1 MTDDQQL
8 IETPESSGASSGASQ
23 DQGRNERREFFR
35 AALGAAAVTAAG
47 ASALAIATS
56 ASAAVIADNDMLR
69 YLTQLDYLAGQY
81 FSFATTGAGLPA
93 ALLTGQ
99 TTDVAGTATG
109 ARQVTFTDPV
119 VAQYATEI
127 AQDLT
132 ANITWL
138 RTQLGAD
145 GIVAQPAIDL
155 GTTATGAFS
164 KFAQAANIVAAGGTF
179 DPYSGDA
186 NFLLGAFMIEDVI
199 VTAYINAIPNIVD
212 KTILAG
218 ISGIL
223 ATHSHH
229 AAMIRALL
237 YAKGVA
243 TPALR
248 TQADAISGVRDNLDG
263 VPTIDDHGI
272 SPVTIPAGNV
282 LAGSLVSTIAP
293 VAANGSIIGRS
304 SGTVLNIFYLN
315 STAASSGGFFTAG
328 LNGAIKSSSTH

>member
-8 IETPESSGASSGASQ
+8 IEAPDSGSAATTA
-23 DQGRNERREFFR
+23 GRNERREFFR

-69 YLTQLDYLAGQY
+69 YLVQLDYLAGQF
-81 FSFATTGAGLPA
+81 FSFATTGTGLPA
-93 ALLTGQ
+93 GLLTGQ
-99 TTDVAGTATG
+99 ATGETAGSATG
-109 ARQVTFTDPV
+109 ARQVAFTDPV
-119 VAQYATEI
+119 VAQYANEI
-127 AQDLT
+127 TQDLT

-138 RTQLGAD
+138 RTQLGTE
-145 GIVAQPAIDL
+145 GVVAQPAIDL
-155 GTTATGAFS
+155 GTAATGAFS
-164 KFAQAANIVAAGGTF
+164 KFAQAANIVATGATF
-179 DPYSGDA
+179 DPYASDT
-186 NFLLGAFMIEDVI
+186 NFLLAAFMFEDVL
-199 VTAYINAIPNIVD
+199 VTAYINAVPNAVD

-229 AAMIRALL
+229 AAVIRALL

-248 TQADAISGVRDNLDG
+248 TNADAISGVRDNLDG
-263 VPTIDDHGI
+263 VPDIDDHGI

-282 LAGSLVSTIAP
+282 LAGSLVSNIAP

-304 SGTVLNIFYLN
+304 PGTVLNILYLN
-315 STAASSGGFFTAG
+315 SAAASSGGFFTAG
-328 LNGAIKSSSTH
+328 LNGSIKSSSAH

>member
-1 MTDDQQL
+1 
-8 IETPESSGASSGASQ
+8 
-23 DQGRNERREFFR
+23 
-35 AALGAAAVTAAG
+35 
-47 ASALAIATS
+47 
-56 ASAAVIADNDMLR
+56 MLR
-69 YLTQLDYLAGQY
+69 YLTQLDYLAAQF

-99 TTDVAGTATG
+99 TADVAGSATG

-127 AQDLT
+127 TQDLI

-164 KFAQAANIVAAGGTF
+164 TFARAAGIVGAGASF
-179 DPYSGDA
+179 DPYASDA
-186 NFLLGAFMIEDVI
+186 NFLLAAFMFEDVI
-199 VTAYINAIPNIVD
+199 VTAYIGAITAISD

-229 AAMIRALL
+229 AAVIRALL
-237 YAKGVA
+237 YAKGNT
-243 TPALR
+243 TPPTLR

-263 VPTIDDHGI
+263 VPGIDDHGI
-272 SPVTIPAGNV
+272 SPVTISGN
-282 LAGSLVSTIAP
+282 LVSNIAP
-293 VAANGSIIGRS
+293 VAANGTIVGRGG
-304 SGTVLNIFYLN
+304 GTVLNIFYLN
-315 STAASSGGFFTAG
+315 STAATSGGFFTAG
-328 LNGAIKSSSTH
+328 LNGSIKSSSAH

>member
-8 IETPESSGASSGASQ
+8 IESPESGGAPVTEA
-23 DQGRNERREFFR
+23 RNERREFFR

-69 YLTQLDYLAGQY
+69 YLTQLDYLAGQF
-81 FSFATTGAGLPA
+81 FSFAVNGTGLPA
-93 ALLTGQ
+93 GLLTGQ
-99 TTDVAGTATG
+99 TADVAGAATG
-109 ARQVTFTDPV
+109 ARQATFTDPV
-119 VAQYATEI
+119 VAQYAAEI
-127 AQDLT
+127 ALDLK

-138 RTQLGAD
+138 RNQLGAD

-155 GTTATGAFS
+155 GTAPTGAFS
-164 KFAQAANIVAAGGTF
+164 KFAQAANIVAAGASF
-179 DPYSGDA
+179 DPYANDG
-186 NFLLGAFMIEDVI
+186 NFLLAAFMIEDVI
-199 VTAYINAIPNIVD
+199 VTAYINAVPNITD

-229 AAMIRALL
+229 AAVIRALL

-248 TQADAISGVRDNLDG
+248 TNADAISGVRDNLDG
-263 VPTIDDHGI
+263 VPDIDDHGI
-272 SPVTIPAGNV
+272 SPVTINS
-282 LAGSLVSTIAP
+282 LAVSRIAP
-293 VAANGSIIGRS
+293 VAANGTVIGRS
-304 SGTVLNIFYLN
+304 SGTVLNILYLN
-315 STAASSGGFFTAG
+315 STSASSGGFFTAG
-328 LNGAIKSSSTH
+328 LNGTLKTSAAH